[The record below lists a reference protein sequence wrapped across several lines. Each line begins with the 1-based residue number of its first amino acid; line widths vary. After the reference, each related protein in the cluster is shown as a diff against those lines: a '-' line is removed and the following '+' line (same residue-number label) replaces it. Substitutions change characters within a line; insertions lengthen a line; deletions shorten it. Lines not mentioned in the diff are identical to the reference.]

1 MDVTIKNKV
10 FHLDSQFTKELPT
23 ADEAID
29 SIFISGYASSTNVDR
44 SNDVIPSS
52 VWEAG
57 IANYKKNPV
66 ILAYHDHDDPIGR
79 MTEYKVDP
87 QGLWIKARISAA
99 AEVFNL
105 IKDGVL
111 TAFSVGFRV
120 LDAEYNS
127 ATELFVIKELELLE
141 ISVVSIPCNQDTVF
155 SLSKAFD
162 TEAEFTRFKSQFAP
176 NSNSAKGLEAK
187 STILKEIGMDP
198 KELEQM
204 LANVAS
210 SAANAVLAAQA
221 NEKAIADKAAA
232 DEVAMQDRINKAVAA
247 VTPSTTGAEKLL
259 ADIEK
264 RFSDASAAQT
274 ASLAGLE
281 AALAEK
287 VAELAVMQR
296 SKMTFGEQRDAG
308 KATYA
313 EIEKAVLLSK
323 ITKKDIADT
332 KFGKE
337 MMVKYAGT
345 HPSPNLLNATWD
357 TQVSLNMED
366 DVRRRL
372 VIAGSF
378 TRSVN
383 METAVMKIPL
393 NPDASGA
400 TWVTNTNYGAVPSVL
415 GLAGPSAGATTV
427 HQLGEITLSAFK
439 LANNEYIAY
448 ESEEDSLIV
457 LLPLIRDAMV
467 RRLARGV
474 DKAMGVG
481 AGTGGDPITGLAK
494 FDAVSA
500 VTKSVAGA
508 GALGQLQTSD
518 LRALRKDL
526 GYWGLDPQDVVFIVN
541 TEAYYDLMEDPLFQ
555 TMDKV
560 GEKATVL
567 TGMVGMVGGSAVIV
581 SGELPARASGAN
593 AGGVLTNVGAVAFN
607 PNNFLVGNQRGV
619 RFDTQD
625 LVETQRKVLV
635 GSLRTGMTQLTTV
648 NGLGVSAF
656 RWLA

>member
-1 MDVTIKNKV
+1 MTIKNKV

-23 ADEAID
+23 AEEAID

-105 IKDGVL
+105 IKDGIL

-162 TEAEFTRFKSQFAP
+162 SEAEFTSFKSQFAP
-176 NSNSAKGLEAK
+176 KSSSAKGLESSTEAK
-187 STILKEIGMDP
+187 RTTLKEIGMDP

-204 LANVAS
+204 LANAAS

-221 NEKAIADKAAA
+221 KEKAIAEQRAA
-232 DEVAMQDRINKAVAA
+232 DELAMQDRINKAVAA
-247 VTPSTTGAEKLL
+247 VTPTTTGAEKLL

-264 RFSDASAAQT
+264 RFTDANAAQA

-281 AALAEK
+281 AALKEK
-287 VAELAVMQR
+287 ATELAALQA
-296 SKMTFGEQRDAG
+296 SKMTFGEANRNDG
-308 KATYA
+308 KVNYA

-323 ITKKDIADT
+323 ITKKDIQDT

-337 MMVKYAGT
+337 LITKYAGSQ
-345 HPSPNLLNATWD
+345 PSPHLPNATWD

-383 METAVMKIPL
+383 MDQPVMKIPL

-400 TWVTNTNYGAVPSVL
+400 TWVTNTQYGAS
-415 GLAGPSAGATTV
+415 ASAGATTL
-427 HQLGEITLSAFK
+427 HQLSDITLSAYK

-448 ESEEDSLIV
+448 ESEEDSLII

-474 DKAMGVG
+474 DKAMGLG
-481 AGTGGDPITGLAK
+481 AGAGSDPITGLAK
-494 FDAVSA
+494 YDAVSA
-500 VTKSVAGA
+500 VTLQVASTFSTA
-508 GALGQLQTSD
+508 Q

-526 GYWGLDPQDVVFIVN
+526 GAWGLDPSEVVFIVN
-541 TEAYYDLMEDPLFQ
+541 TEAYYDLMEDTLFQ

-560 GEKATVL
+560 GDRATVL
-567 TGMVGMVGGSAVIV
+567 TGQVGMVGGSPVIV
-581 SGELPARASGAN
+581 SAELPAKASGAN
-593 AGGVLTNVGAVAFN
+593 TGGVLTNVGAIAFN
-607 PNNFLVGNQRGV
+607 PANFLVGNQRGV

-635 GSLRTGMTQLTTV
+635 GSLRTGMTQLTTA
-648 NGLGVSAF
+648 NGQGVSAF
-656 RWLA
+656 RWLV

>member
-1 MDVTIKNKV
+1 MTIKNKV
-10 FHLDSQFTKELPT
+10 FHLDSQFIKELPT

-127 ATELFVIKELELLE
+127 TTELFVIKELELLE

-162 TEAEFTRFKSQFAP
+162 NEAEFVSFKSQFAP
-176 NSNSAKGLEAK
+176 NSNSAKGLESSTEAK
-187 STILKEIGMDP
+187 RTTLKEIGMDP

-204 LANVAS
+204 LANAAS

-221 NEKAIADKAAA
+221 KEKAIADQKAA
-232 DEVAMQDRINKAVAA
+232 DEAIMQDRINKAVAA

-264 RFSDASAAQT
+264 RFAEQSAAQAT
-274 ASLAGLE
+274 ALAGLE
-281 AALAEK
+281 AALNEK
-287 VAELAVMQR
+287 AAELAVMQR
-296 SKMTFGEQRDAG
+296 SKMTFTDNKRELV
-308 KATYA
+308 TYTEREA
-313 EIEKAVLLSK
+313 AVLLSK
-323 ITKKDIADT
+323 ITGKSIEDT
-332 KFGKE
+332 KLGKE
-337 MMVKYAGT
+337 LVAKALGAGAAT
-345 HPSPNLLNATWD
+345 GAHLPSQTWEHE
-357 TQVSLNMED
+357 VSLAMEEE
-366 DVRRRL
+366 VRRKL
-372 VIAGSF
+372 VVAPLMRNIQMRTNVMSIP
-378 TRSVN
+378 VN
-383 METAVMKIPL
+383 PETGHA
-393 NPDASGA
+393 N
-400 TWVTNTNYGAVPSVL
+400 WVTNAQFGSSA
-415 GLAGPSAGATTV
+415 SAGGTTAGV
-427 HQLGEITLSAFK
+427 NTGSPHVLKEITLNSYK
-439 LANNEYIAY
+439 LATNEYLGY
-448 ESEEDSLIV
+448 EEEEDALIV
-457 LLPLIRDAMV
+457 LLPIIRDAMV
-467 RRLARGV
+467 RRTQRAL
-474 DKAMGVG
+474 DKAFLLG
-481 AGTGGDPITGLAK
+481 AGSGADPVKGLAK
-494 FDAVSA
+494 FDDVAA
-500 VTKSVAGA
+500 VTDS
-508 GALGQLQTSD
+508 LGTPLKTATTI

-526 GYWGLDPQDVVFIVN
+526 GAWGLDPAEVVFIVN
-541 TEAYYDLMEDPLFQ
+541 TEFYYNLMEDPLFQ
-555 TMDKV
+555 TMDRV
-560 GEKATVL
+560 GTNATIL
-567 TGMVGMVGGSAVIV
+567 TGMVGQIGGSSVLV
-581 SGELPARASGAN
+581 SAELPANASGAN
-593 AGGVLTNVGAVAFN
+593 TGGNTANVGAIALN
-607 PNNFLVGNQRGV
+607 AGNFLVGNQRGL

-635 GSLRTGMTQLTTV
+635 ASLRTGMQQVTSNL
-648 NGLGVSAF
+648 GLGTSAF
-656 RWLA
+656 RWLV